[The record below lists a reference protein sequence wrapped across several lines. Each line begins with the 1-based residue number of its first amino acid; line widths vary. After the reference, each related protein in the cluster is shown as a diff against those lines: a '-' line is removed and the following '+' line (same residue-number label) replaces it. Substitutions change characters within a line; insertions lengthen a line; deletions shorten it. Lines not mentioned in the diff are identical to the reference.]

1 MNVKMAM
8 GKLRREVLADPSL
21 TALRRSLEFGLL
33 PLRTVRD
40 LLSSC
45 VCCA

>member
-21 TALRRSLEFGLL
+21 SALGRNQLCRYPDLEF
-33 PLRTVRD
+33 PRP
-40 LLSSC
+40 
-45 VCCA
+45 